1 MDKILRSKHLT
12 TTFMC
17 SYFALST
24 DFSSRKYVQATSNT
38 SGAKSRFPCLLCAKN
53 DNDGS
58 KRREN
63 RSRNVVAKIF
73 VSMINYVSNTRCQL
87 SSYVKSDNQ
96 LKTDCEVSKPKSF
109 YSVT

>member
-12 TTFMC
+12 TTFMW

-24 DFSSRKYVQATSNT
+24 YFSSRKHVQVTSNT
-38 SGAKSRFPCLLCAKN
+38 SGAKSRFPCLVCAKN
-53 DNDGS
+53 DNDGG

-87 SSYVKSDNQ
+87 SSYVKRDNQ
-96 LKTDCEVSKPKSF
+96 LKTDCEVLKAK
-109 YSVT
+109 VLL